1 MLGYSGL
8 SVVGEVGS
16 YGEESYWVLQLMFL
30 VLGEVVP
37 PLIVTV
43 LGVSDWGQTPWRQVE
58 LCDLG

>member
-37 PLIVTV
+37 PLMLTG
-43 LGVSDWGQTPWRQVE
+43 LGVSDWNSSPWRQVE
-58 LCDLG
+58 LCDLS